1 MPKEMSYARET
12 AQKRIVK
19 LRAILSE
26 LPAACADFLDG
37 ISETSSTLTRLAY
50 AYDLRIFFHYAVE
63 SIPACQNLPMTELT
77 DVHMQR
83 ITVRDLE
90 RYQQYL
96 SLYERPE
103 GVAKQQALL
112 SNSAAGKMRK
122 LASLRSFYKY
132 MFERG
137 RLSANITDLIPL
149 PVLHEKPIIRLE
161 VDEIAKIL
169 DAADSGDKLT
179 GRQKRYN
186 KQTRVRD
193 LAILSL
199 LLGTGIR
206 VSECVG
212 MDLGDVDLEENAFR
226 VTRKGGDQ
234 VILYFSDE
242 VAKTL
247 KAYRSE
253 RIHIQTLPGHEQAFF
268 LSLQKRRIT
277 QRAIQLLTK
286 KYAAI
291 AAPLKKISPHKLR
304 STIGTQLYNESG
316 DIYLVADVLGHSDV
330 NTTRKHYAAMS
341 EGRRRRA
348 ATLVKLRD
356 DPEGP

>member
-1 MPKEMSYARET
+1 M
-12 AQKRIVK
+12 
-19 LRAILSE
+19 
-26 LPAACADFLDG
+26 ADVSDAH
-37 ISETSSTLTRLAY
+37 I
-50 AYDLRIFFHYAVE
+50 
-63 SIPACQNLPMTELT
+63 Q
-77 DVHMQR
+77 Q
-83 ITVRDLE
+83 ITIRDLE
-90 RYQQYL
+90 QFQQYM
-96 SLYERPE
+96 SLYERSE
-103 GVAKQQALL
+103 DSGKRVFL
-112 SNSAAGKMRK
+112 SNAASGKMRK
-122 LASLRSFYKY
+122 MAALRSFYKY

-169 DAADSGDKLT
+169 DAADTGDDLSD
-179 GRQKRYN
+179 RQKSYH
-186 KQTRVRD
+186 KQTRHRD
-193 LAILSL
+193 IAILTI

-212 MDLGDVDLEENAFR
+212 IDLSDVNFDENAFR

-242 VAKTL
+242 VANAL
-247 KAYRSE
+247 KAYYNE

-277 QRAIQLLTK
+277 QRAIQMLTK

-304 STIGTQLYNESG
+304 STYGTQLYHESG
-316 DIYLVADVLGHSDV
+316 DIYLVADVLGHADV

-341 EGRRRRA
+341 EGHRRRA
-348 ATLVKLRD
+348 AKLIKLRE
-356 DPEGP
+356 DPEKQ